1 MKVMR
6 LERKIIQQK
15 SEAQNL
21 ESYTAMISHEFRTP
35 LATALMF
42 IDIILN
48 QIADEFIIKY
58 LDAIKSSML
67 MLLSLVSDMLDL
79 RMIRENQFMVQKK
92 IFNPQKVLDTVK

>member
-6 LERKIIQQK
+6 LERKVIQQK

-42 IDIILN
+42 IDIILGRT
-48 QIADEFIIKY
+48 ADEFVIKY
-58 LDAIKSSML
+58 LDAIKSSMF

-79 RMIRENQFMVQKK
+79 RMIRENQFKIETK